1 MEELTN
7 RSWKKFIKNGYRIF
21 LGTGASCP
29 HTLIDLFLESA
40 QHFSDLE
47 FIYLLSLGKSPWID
61 PAYEANLRVN
71 TFFLDP
77 GTRDA
82 VRSGKA
88 DYTPCFLSEIPALL
102 KDNILPVDIAFIQVT
117 PPDAQGY
124 CSLGVSVDIV
134 KAAAKSAK
142 YILAQI
148 NDQMPRTF
156 GQCYLHQDEI
166 AAFIKVS
173 EPLPVVA
180 PAKLDETDLQIGKYV
195 SLLIEDGCTLQV
207 GIGRIPDAV
216 LHQLTGHNDLGVH
229 TEMFSDG
236 LLQLYNNGNIT
247 NRLKGLHDGKTITSF
262 CFGSRKLY
270 EFVDNNPHVEFHG
283 TDYVNNPAVIARN
296 NQMISITS
304 ATQVDLTGQIVSD
317 SVGGQFYSGIG
328 GQVDFIRGAG
338 MSRGGRPIIAMPS
351 TACNGTVSRVVSVIS
366 QGAGVVATRGD
377 VHYVVTEYGIATMR
391 GRSIRERVMELIQI
405 AHPKFREQLL
415 EDMLQSSKVPT
426 YQRSTPVPVKE
437 LGTTEVIKLD
447 MQGEDYFLRPLHPS
461 DQLRLQS
468 FFYSH
473 DKVTLFQRYRNE
485 PKKMGTAQAYR
496 LVNTDLT
503 KDMALCIFE
512 RQGPREVILAV
523 GRYYTLDDGA
533 RAEVAF
539 VVHESMRGRGFASLL
554 LEKLIDIAR
563 QRQLKL
569 LTANVRKD
577 NPSMRRV
584 FEKYHFTSE
593 PAEDP
598 SELEYLLSLEAP

>member
-1 MEELTN
+1 MEELTS

-40 QHFSDLE
+40 KHFNDLE

-71 TFFLDP
+71 TFFLDQ

-134 KAAAKSAK
+134 KSAAKSAK

-148 NDQMPRTF
+148 NDRMPRTF

-173 EPLPVVA
+173 EPLPEVA
-180 PAKLDETDLQIGKYV
+180 PAELDETALQIGKYV

-207 GIGRIPDAV
+207 GIGKIPDAV

-236 LLQLYNNGNIT
+236 LLQLYKNGNIT
-247 NRLKGLHDGKTITSF
+247 NRLKGLHEGKTITSF

-351 TACNGTVSRVVSVIS
+351 TACSGTVSRVVSVIS

-523 GRYYTLDDGA
+523 GRYYTLEDRT

-563 QRQLKL
+563 QRRLKF

-584 FEKYHFTSE
+584 FEKYHFTSV

-598 SELEYLLSLEAP
+598 SELEYLLSLEAS